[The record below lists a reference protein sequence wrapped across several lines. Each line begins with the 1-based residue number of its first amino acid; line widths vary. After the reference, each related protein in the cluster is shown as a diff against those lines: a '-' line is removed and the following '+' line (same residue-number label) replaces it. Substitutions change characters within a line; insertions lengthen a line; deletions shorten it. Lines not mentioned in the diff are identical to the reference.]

1 MKVIAAAY
9 SRPLVMGLSA
19 VLLMGCFGHTGSAS
33 ASLAPAPKAM
43 PAMYLHGG
51 DNDALDFDLTN
62 KTGYAITTLYI
73 GKSGNK
79 EWHDDDEVTI
89 PGGSIDNR
97 SSLHIHFSPK
107 QRYEVWDVYVKFEDG
122 IEAEFDEL
130 DLTQI
135 NKLTL
140 HYDPKTKETT
150 TTKE

>member
-1 MKVIAAAY
+1 MGRYALKTKLVLAISAVFVAGCFASAGSAAA
-9 SRPLVMGLSA
+9 SM
-19 VLLMGCFGHTGSAS
+19 
-33 ASLAPAPKAM
+33 APAPKAAPGM
-43 PAMYLHGG
+43 HLGG
-51 DNDALDFDLTN
+51 GENDQLDFDLTN

-89 PGGSIDNR
+89 PSGSIDDR
-97 SSLHIHFSPK
+97 STLHIHFSPK

-122 IEAEFDEL
+122 ITAEFDEL

-140 HYDPKTKETT
+140 HYNASSKETT